1 LNESEFALNPSSL
14 EAGRDTGRDRNFVR
28 PSSAGGIRIRTMTTP
43 LIQGIHHITAIAG
56 DPQRTLDFYT
66 AVLGMRLV
74 KLTVNFDDPGTYH
87 FYFGNENGTP
97 GSILTFFPWP
107 DAPRGVVGSRHVTAV
122 TFAVPT
128 ESLAY
133 WRSRLSTHGV
143 SVSDTSER
151 FGETVLA
158 LNDPDG
164 LPLELVASPQADPA
178 SAWKDAPVD
187 REHAICGFHSATL
200 SEEGYEQTARLLT
213 DTMGFSLVGNEGDRF
228 RYQASSGGAA
238 ATVDVLCKPAGRAGR
253 LGTGTVHHIAWR
265 TPDEAQQLQW
275 RSELVRLG
283 YNVTPVIDRNYFHS
297 IYYREPGG
305 VLFEIATD
313 PPGFA
318 IDEPQEHLGE
328 RLMLPREYES
338 QRPTLERVLPSLI
351 LPTARSK
358 AVR

>member
-1 LNESEFALNPSSL
+1 
-14 EAGRDTGRDRNFVR
+14 
-28 PSSAGGIRIRTMTTP
+28 MTTP
-43 LIQGIHHITAIAG
+43 LIRGIHHITAIAG
-56 DPQRTLDFYT
+56 DPQPNLDFYT
-66 AVLGMRLV
+66 AVLGLRLV

-87 FYFGNENGTP
+87 FYFGNEKGTP

-107 DAPRGVVGSRHVTAV
+107 DAPRGVVGSRHVTAI

-133 WRSRLSTHGV
+133 WRSRLSAHDV
-143 SVSDTSER
+143 SVNEVGER
-151 FGETVLA
+151 FSETVLA
-158 LNDPDG
+158 FNDPDG
-164 LPLELVASPQADPA
+164 LPLELVASLQADPA
-178 SAWKDAPVD
+178 LAWKDAPVD

-213 DTMGFSLVGNEGDRF
+213 ETMRFSLVGNEGDRF

-238 ATVDVLCKPAGRAGR
+238 ATVDLLCKPAGRVGR

-265 TPDEAQQLQW
+265 TPDDAQQLQW
-275 RSELVRLG
+275 RTELVRLG

-318 IDEPQEHLGE
+318 IDEPHEQLGE
-328 RLMLPREYES
+328 RLMLPRQYES
-338 QRPTLERVLPSLI
+338 QRPTLERILPSVK
-351 LPTARSK
+351 LPTVRSK
-358 AVR
+358 VKR

>member
-1 LNESEFALNPSSL
+1 
-14 EAGRDTGRDRNFVR
+14 
-28 PSSAGGIRIRTMTTP
+28 MTTP
-43 LIQGIHHITAIAG
+43 SIPGIHHITAIAG
-56 DPQRTLDFYT
+56 DPQRNLDFYT
-66 AVLGMRLV
+66 TVLGLRLV

-87 FYFGNENGTP
+87 FYFGNDKGTP

-107 DAPRGVVGSRHVTAV
+107 DAPRGVVGSGHVTAI

-128 ESLAY
+128 GSLAY
-133 WRSRLSTHGV
+133 WRSRLSAHGV
-143 SVSDTSER
+143 KVNDEGER
-151 FGETVLA
+151 FGEMVLA
-158 LNDPDG
+158 ISDPDG
-164 LPLELVASPQADPA
+164 LPLEIVASPQADPS
-178 SAWKDAPVD
+178 SAWTDAPVD

-213 DTMGFSLVGNEGDRF
+213 DTMGFSLVGSEGNRF
-228 RYQASSGGAA
+228 RYQAGGGGAG
-238 ATVDVLCKPAGRAGR
+238 ATVDVLCTPAGRVGR

-265 TPDEAQQLQW
+265 TPDDAQQLQW

-338 QRPTLERVLPSLI
+338 QRPTLERVLPSLT

-358 AVR
+358 VTR